1 MIDESFR
8 TAQKFIDQK
17 KLINLAKNLI
27 AIPSH
32 HGLKNPEKEIADYID
47 HYLTGSGLESEKV
60 TVIGDRKNVIAS
72 YGSGRRQEK
81 TLMLEGHMDTVD
93 VTNMTAAPF
102 SGAIR
107 AGKIYGRGS
116 VDMKGALA
124 AMITALAAVKEA
136 RIPLAGKAYF
146 AGVIDEELDNEGAIH
161 IAKNGPITSY
171 AIVGE
176 PTGLEIHNGH
186 RGLAWL
192 EIKVKGKYAHGGTP
206 EKGINAIEKINTIM
220 TALKE
225 RLEPELT
232 KRVHPV
238 TGPSTMTFNYIAGGT
253 RPSTIPG
260 ECLLR
265 IDRRWIP
272 GESHQMVIGEIQ
284 EIIDHLKE
292 SDKTLDA
299 SINILH
305 GEPGS
310 ELPPLVCNE
319 ESCLIKALKEA
330 TGAVIGK
337 TTLNYFPA
345 WTDGSLLARDGGIET
360 VIFGPGQLFSAHSEE
375 EFCPL
380 QDIIDACR
388 VYLYV
393 ILKICR

>member
-1 MIDESFR
+1 MLDEIYRTALKYIDE
-8 TAQKFIDQK
+8 KE
-17 KLINLAKNLI
+17 LISLAKSLI

-47 HYLTGSGLESEKV
+47 QYLAGSGLETEKI
-60 TVIGDRKNVIAS
+60 TVIDERKNVIAS
-72 YGSGRRQEK
+72 YGSGSRQDK

-93 VTNMTAAPF
+93 VTNMKTDPF

-107 AGKIYGRGS
+107 KGNIYGRGS

-124 AMITALAAVKEA
+124 AMITALTAVRKA
-136 RIPLAGKAYF
+136 QIPLTGRAYF
-146 AGVIDEELDNEGAIH
+146 AGVIDEELNNEGAIH
-161 IAKNGPITSY
+161 IAGNGPITTY

-186 RGLAWL
+186 RGLVWL

-206 EKGINAIEKINTIM
+206 EKGINAIEKICTIM

-225 RLEPELT
+225 QLEPELA

-272 GESHQMVIGEIQ
+272 GESQEMVLREIR
-284 EIIDHLKE
+284 EIIDRLKE
-292 SDKTLDA
+292 NDKTLDA
-299 SINILH
+299 KVNILH
-305 GEPGS
+305 GKPGS
-310 ELPPLVCNE
+310 ELPPLVCNK
-319 ESCLIKALKEA
+319 ESCLVKILKEA
-330 TGAVIGK
+330 TMAVIGK
-337 TTLNYFPA
+337 HTLNYFPA

-360 VIFGPGQLFSAHSEE
+360 VVFGPGQLFSAHSEE

-380 QDIIDACR
+380 QDIIDACK
-388 VYLYV
+388 VYLYT
-393 ILKICR
+393 ILRICR